1 MSDPYH
7 RRSNIAY
14 VSLIVIAGLILISCS
29 GGGGNDTPN
38 SGQTLPNGGE
48 VGDTSNPT
56 QQNPTD
62 SGTPATDNTG
72 TDNNS
77 GTGQPD
83 IGPIAASALRIVPAQ
98 WNMPNASEY
107 RPIAVLETDSAG
119 QLPLTNVQWRS
130 ENVNIATISSTGVV
144 HSIAPGTTQI
154 EASYNMGD
162 VVLEATASLTV
173 NSNTALTRLRL
184 SDAALL
190 LNVGERRTT
199 QLIEWTASGEERP
212 AQCTTWSAF
221 FDTTVITVTRASD
234 GAFEI
239 GAETPGATALWFE
252 CDGLA
257 SEPTWVEIS
266 LPRSLLPGNSPFS
279 SATYESR
286 VYAANFA
293 SDGSVLNFADSASS
307 EPTPLTF
314 TLETPAHSPTI
325 EAPTLAVDSLNG
337 DRPLICY
344 ATDTELRCGNV
355 SADGIFA
362 STTIATF
369 ERSLTAQERVTPE
382 LALGRDGAA
391 WIVFRDPSRNQVRL
405 AVSRDAARSQ
415 WTVLTLTR
423 NGGTGPRIALTPQQ
437 QPRVALRYG
446 TRVLYGAP
454 GGPVY
459 WQFEQIAADVLAN
472 DGLSLLIAPDSQVS
486 VAYYTATEI
495 KLATK
500 KSSAWESQIV
510 MPWSVTP
517 DAAIN
522 TVYAYG
528 TVPHILAYDNAKDK
542 LVVLYNVS
550 DDATESSSAWRASYP
565 LAIAEG
571 RYQRIH
577 FEDAVPIGVYSR
589 ENTVAMTRWNG
600 LFTATSIANAAEN
613 ASNLGVHQPLTP
625 APTNLAALSRP
636 GAIDLRWTAAAVPLA
651 EYTVY
656 WSTQATVD
664 FSSGRVGDLVATT
677 HRHEGRLNGQA
688 YYYAIS
694 ATGDLGESALSPSAN
709 ATPSLTV
716 PTGVY
721 VSGEGNANILRW
733 TPIDGANGYT
743 VFWSTTGAPTIS
755 DSSAALDAGVAQFT
769 HSNIDPNASYF
780 YAVAANDDNGVG
792 AMSLS
797 VLTLKPPLSP
807 TAEVFYQDGTV
818 ELGWSAS
825 ELAQNYNIYYSEL
838 PGVTKSDAVRISNV
852 QSPYIHG
859 GLTHQTTY
867 YYRIAAANVDGE
879 SALSTEVRA
888 TALVNTTPF
897 TWRRSSPLLNARV
910 AAGMVSVNGQL
921 VTLGGV
927 TGDGISASVEV
938 YSPSTDRW
946 IEGPPMPTPRREMAS
961 VSIGNKIY
969 TLGGWADASTSQ
981 AVEVFDIAL
990 QSWQSGAPLTRAR
1003 NNATAAVVDGNI
1015 YMFGGWNGE
1024 YLDLAEKY
1032 DPSTNLWSSLPNM
1045 PSKRDS
1051 LASAVIGTKIYVI
1064 GGRVNG
1070 QSVTSVDVFD
1080 TQTHTWEASNALPIG
1095 RSKLAA
1101 TVINNKIY
1109 VLGGWNGTEPINRVD
1124 VYDPRR
1130 DVWDSNLVMSTP
1142 RNSHTAALLNGR
1154 IYISG
1159 GWNGT
1164 RYLNSVES
1172 LGPEG

>member
-1 MSDPYH
+1 MRTPYR

-14 VSLIVIAGLILISCS
+14 VSIIVIAAIALISCS
-29 GGGGNDTPN
+29 GGGGNDAPN
-38 SGQTLPNGGE
+38 GGETLPNSGE
-48 VGDTSNPT
+48 VGDTTNPT
-56 QQNPTD
+56 QQNPTE
-62 SGTPATDNTG
+62 SGSPATDG
-72 TDNNS
+72 PSTDSNS
-77 GTGQPD
+77 ETDQPD
-83 IGPIAASALRIVPAQ
+83 TGPIAASALRIVPDR
-98 WNMPNASEY
+98 WNMPNTSEY
-107 RPIAVLETDSAG
+107 RPIAVLDTNSAG
-119 QLPLTNVQWRS
+119 ELPLTNVQWRS
-130 ENVNIATISSTGVV
+130 ENVNIATVSSTGVV
-144 HSIAPGTTQI
+144 RSIAPGTTQI
-154 EASYNMGD
+154 EASYDTGD
-162 VVLEATASLTV
+162 VVLEASASLTV
-173 NSNTALTRLRL
+173 ISNTALTRLRL
-184 SDAALL
+184 SDAALFL
-190 LNVGERRTT
+190 SVGERRTS
-199 QLIEWTASGEERP
+199 QLVEWTANGGEQP
-212 AQCTTWSAF
+212 AQCLTWSAF
-221 FDTTVITVTRASD
+221 FDTTVITVTRATD

-239 GAETPGATALWFE
+239 GAENPGATALWFE

-257 SEPTWVEIS
+257 SEPTWIDVS
-266 LPRSLLPGNSPFS
+266 SPRSLLPGNSRFS
-279 SATYESR
+279 SAMHDSR

-293 SDGSVLNFADSASS
+293 IDGSVLNFADSASS

-314 TLETPAHSPTI
+314 PLDAPGHAPTV
-325 EAPTLAVDSLNG
+325 EAPTLAIDSLND
-337 DRPLICY
+337 DRPLLCY
-344 ATDTELRCGNV
+344 ATDTEIRCGAI
-355 SADGIFA
+355 STDGLFA
-362 STTIATF
+362 STPIASF

-382 LALGRDGAA
+382 LALGRDGTA
-391 WIVFRDPSRNQVRL
+391 WVVFRDPSRNQVRL
-405 AVSRDAARSQ
+405 AVSRDAARNQ
-415 WTVLTLTR
+415 WTLHTLTR

-446 TRVLYGAP
+446 TRLLYGAP

-459 WQFEQIAADVLAN
+459 WQFEQIAGDVLAS
-472 DGLSLLIAPDSQVS
+472 DALSLLIAPDNQVS
-486 VAYYTATEI
+486 VAYSTATEI

-500 KSSAWESQIV
+500 KNLAWQDQTV
-510 MPWSVTP
+510 MPWQTAA
-517 DAAIN
+517 DATLTA
-522 TVYAYG
+522 VYAYG
-528 TVPHILAYDNAKDK
+528 AVPHILAYDNAKDK
-542 LVVLYNVS
+542 LAVLYNAL
-550 DDATESSSAWRASYP
+550 DDASNAPGVWRSSYP
-565 LAIAEG
+565 LAESEG
-571 RYQRIH
+571 RYPRVH
-577 FEDAVPIGVYSR
+577 FQGAAPIGIYSR
-589 ENTVAMTRWNG
+589 ENTIAMTRWNG
-600 LFTATSIANAAEN
+600 LFTATSISNATEN

-651 EYTVY
+651 EYAVY
-656 WSTQATVD
+656 WSTQDTVS
-664 FSSGRVGDLVATT
+664 FNSGRIGDLVATT
-677 HRHEGRLNGQA
+677 YRHEGRLNGQA
-688 YYYAIS
+688 YHYAIS
-694 ATGDLGESALSPSAN
+694 ATGDLGESALSPTAN

-733 TPIDGANGYT
+733 TPIDGASGYT
-743 VFWSTTGAPTIS
+743 VFWSTSGAPTIS
-755 DSSAALDAGVAQFT
+755 DASATVEAGLAQFT

-780 YAVAANDDNGVG
+780 YAVAANDDNGIG

-797 VLTLKPPLSP
+797 VLTLKPPLNP

-825 ELAQNYNIYYSEL
+825 ELAQNYNIYFSEL
-838 PGVTKSDAVRISNV
+838 PGVTKPDATRISNV

-888 TALVNTTPF
+888 TALVNLTPF

-927 TGDGISASVEV
+927 TGEGISASVEI

-961 VSIGNKIY
+961 VSIGSKIY
-969 TLGGWADASTSQ
+969 TLGGWADASTSR
-981 AVEVFDIAL
+981 AVEVFDIAS
-990 QSWQSGAPLTRAR
+990 QSWRLGAPLTRAR

-1015 YMFGGWNGE
+1015 YIFGGWNGE

-1032 DPSTNLWSSLPNM
+1032 DPMTNLWTSLPNM

-1070 QSVTSVDVFD
+1070 QSVNTVDVFD
-1080 TQTHTWEASNALPIG
+1080 TQTHTWETSKALPIG
-1095 RSKLAA
+1095 RSKFAA

-1172 LGPEG
+1172 LGPES